1 MQDLQQI
8 TTETSTQEVH
18 PTADRQALLYKGHHL
33 AAVVDVHPAELVAAD
48 AHPVVAEV
56 RAAAVED
63 AGNIN
68 WKKKKL
74 NKNKKAILAV

>member
-18 PTADRQALLYKGHHL
+18 PTADRQALLCKDHHL
-33 AAVVDVHPAELVAAD
+33 AAVADVHPAELVAAD
-48 AHPVVAEV
+48 AHPVVEV